1 MKIGDT
7 VTHQGARCVIVG
19 FRYVNGATTIL
30 LSRLQ

>member
-19 FRYVNGATTIL
+19 FRDVNGGVIIL

>member
-7 VTHQGARCVIVG
+7 VTHRGANCVIVG
-19 FRYVNGATTIL
+19 FRDVNGAVTIL